1 MAKIL
6 SAMSGGVD
14 SSVAT
19 KLLLDEG
26 HEVTG
31 VTLDLFCIS
40 DTETPVKNAKAVC
53 DRLGIEHRVYN
64 AHSAFF
70 ERVISPF
77 VETYL
82 AGETPNPCV
91 VCNRRIKFGILVDY
105 ALEQGFDAVATGHYA
120 RLDRDDESGRYRLL
134 KGLDPVKDQS
144 YVLYSL
150 SQNQLAHARFPL
162 GSLDKAT
169 VRRIAVENG
178 FASAKAK
185 ESQDIC
191 FIPDG
196 DYQGFIDRAAPGKVR
211 PGPYLSVDGEQ
222 IGTHQGVT
230 RYTIGQRRG
239 IGVGFGKP
247 MYVVAKDA
255 VNNTVTLGENND
267 LLSGGLIAN
276 EVNFIPFDTPR
287 EPLPVAA
294 KIRYNQKEQPA
305 VVRMLPDGSVEVL
318 FDKPQRAVA
327 PGQSVVF
334 YRDELV
340 VGGGIIRRAIP
351 VDRS

>member
-1 MAKIL
+1 
-6 SAMSGGVD
+6 MSGGVD

-19 KLLLDEG
+19 KLLLDQG
-26 HEVTG
+26 HDVTG
-31 VTLDLFCIS
+31 VTLDLFCAAAS
-40 DTETPVKNAKAVC
+40 EAPVKNAQAVC
-53 DRLGIEHRVYN
+53 DQLGIEHRVFD
-64 AHSAFF
+64 AQSSFF
-70 ERVISPF
+70 EQVVSPF

-91 VCNRRIKFGILVDY
+91 VCNRYIKFGILVAY

-120 RLDRDDESGRYRLL
+120 RIEQDNDSGRFLLL

-150 SQNQLAHARFPL
+150 SQQQLAHILFPL
-162 GSLDKAT
+162 GTLDKAG
-169 VRRIAVENG
+169 VRQSAKENG
-178 FASAKAK
+178 FAGAKSK

-196 DYQGFIDRAAPGKVR
+196 DYQGFIDRTAPGKVQ
-211 PGPYLSVDGEQ
+211 PGPYLSITGEQ
-222 IGTHQGVT
+222 IGIHQGVT

-255 VNNTVTLGENND
+255 ANNTVTLGENHD
-267 LLSGGLIAN
+267 LLSAGLIA
-276 EVNFIPFDTPR
+276 EDVNFIPVDTPR
-287 EPLPVAA
+287 DSLNVLA
-294 KIRYNQKEQPA
+294 KIRYNQTEQPA
-305 VVRMLPDGSVEVL
+305 VVRVLPDNSVEVM
-318 FDKPQRAVA
+318 FEKFQRAVA

-334 YRDELV
+334 YQGELV

-351 VDRS
+351 NS